1 MRDDIL
7 IISEDHRKAARG
19 LFNLLLSRIEGH
31 QGKFILTIAGESG
44 AGKSE
49 VAASLALLLEEK
61 GIPVYII
68 QQDDYFQFPP
78 KTNARMREDDIRWVG
93 PGEVRIDLINR
104 NIESIIKGDDPVE
117 KPLVIF
123 SEDSITA
130 ELVHFNPYKV
140 IILEGTYT
148 SLVQGI
154 DCRVFID
161 RDLDD
166 TREDRLK
173 RNRERQDEYLNKI
186 LQIEHGII
194 SRHKGLADIIITKD
208 YNAVPQP

>member
-7 IISEDHRKAARG
+7 IITEDHRKAAKG
-19 LFNLLLSRIEGH
+19 LFDLLLFRIESH
-31 QGKFILTIAGESG
+31 RGKFILTIAGESG

-49 VAASLALLLEEK
+49 VAASLAMLLEEK

-78 KTNARMREDDIRWVG
+78 RTNARMREDDIRWVG

-104 NIESIIKGDDPVE
+104 NIESVIKGDDPVE

-123 SEDSITA
+123 SEDSITT
-130 ELVHFNPYKV
+130 EQVHFSPYKV

-173 RNRERQDEYLNKI
+173 RNRERQDEYLDKI
-186 LQIEHGII
+186 LQIEHAII
-194 SRHKGLADIIITKD
+194 SRHKDLADIIITKD
-208 YNAVPQP
+208 FNSVPKA

>member
-1 MRDDIL
+1 M
-7 IISEDHRKAARG
+7 IITEGHRRAAKG
-19 LFNLLLSRIEGH
+19 LYQMLLPRIEGH
-31 QGKFILTIAGESG
+31 KGKFIVTIAGESG

-49 VAASLALLLEEK
+49 IAASVAILLEEN

-78 KTNARMREDDIRWVG
+78 RTNARMREDDIRWVG

-104 NIESIIKGDDPVE
+104 NIESIISGDDPVE

-123 SEDSITA
+123 SEDSITT
-130 ELVHFNPYKV
+130 ELVHFSPYKV

-154 DCRVFID
+154 DCRIFID

-186 LQIEHGII
+186 LQIEHSII
-194 SRHKGLADIIITKD
+194 SLHKDLADIIITKD
-208 YNAVPQP
+208 FNAVPKL